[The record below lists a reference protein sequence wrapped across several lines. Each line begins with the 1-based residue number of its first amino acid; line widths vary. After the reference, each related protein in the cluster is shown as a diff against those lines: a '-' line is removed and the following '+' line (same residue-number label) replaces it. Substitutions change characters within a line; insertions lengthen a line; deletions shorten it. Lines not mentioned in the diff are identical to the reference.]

1 MVVRG
6 RRAALRALFT
16 FSVVAFTGG
25 ALARIAATT
34 PTRRTGAPGRTGDT
48 FAEMYRGRRI
58 EVGRAAVAYGAT
70 GTDGGGPEARVDG
83 RRLPVMRCAD
93 GGYLTPVDHYAS
105 YPTPLE
111 AVRAAVDELGTAQLA
126 DTHGGAHGVHA

>member
-34 PTRRTGAPGRTGDT
+34 PARRTDAPGGTGDA

-58 EVGRAAVAYGAT
+58 EVRGAD
-70 GTDGGGPEARVDG
+70 GVYGGGPEARVDG

-105 YPTPLE
+105 YPTPLD
-111 AVRAAVDELGTAQLA
+111 AVRAAVDELGGAHLA
-126 DTHGGAHGVHA
+126 DAHGGAHGVHA